1 MTLAEIIPLVLKA
14 SILAIVFALG
24 LTAKPADLF
33 YLLKRPGQL
42 ARSLLAMSVIM
53 PLIAFALVLAL
64 DLPRPVAIML
74 VALSLAPVPP
84 ILPRKQSKAGGTAA
98 YSISL
103 LVSVGLI
110 SLVWIPLA
118 LEIDQRLLGM
128 PLGIPVTT
136 VAGLIAMT
144 ILAPLVVGLLVGKLA
159 PALAA
164 RVAPILSI
172 VGMLLLVAAAGAII
186 FSQWDAIESLVGD
199 GTLLATAL
207 FIVIGLVVGHLLG
220 GPDPDDRTVLAMA
233 TASRHPG
240 VALAI
245 ASINFPA
252 ETAVTAAVLMFLLAN
267 IVLTIPYIAW
277 RKRSGAAGDLAITSR
292 PAIR

>member
-1 MTLAEIIPLVLKA
+1 MALTEIIPLVLKA

-24 LTAKPADLF
+24 LNAKPADLF

-84 ILPRKQSKAGGTAA
+84 ILPRKQTKAGGTAA

-128 PLGIPVTT
+128 PLGIPLTS
-136 VAGLIAMT
+136 VATLIATT
-144 ILAPLVVGLLVGKLA
+144 ILAPLLVGLVVGKLA

-207 FIVIGLVVGHLLG
+207 FIVIGLAVGHLLG

-277 RKRSGAAGDLAITSR
+277 RKRAGAAGDLAIT
-292 PAIR
+292 A

>member
-1 MTLAEIIPLVLKA
+1 MALIEIIPLVLKA

-24 LTAKPADLF
+24 LNAKPADLF

-84 ILPRKQSKAGGTAA
+84 ILPRKQTKAGGTAA

-128 PLGIPVTT
+128 PLGIPLTS
-136 VAGLIAMT
+136 VATLIATT
-144 ILAPLVVGLLVGKLA
+144 ILAPLLVGLVVGKLA

-207 FIVIGLVVGHLLG
+207 FIVIGLAVGHLLG

-277 RKRSGAAGDLAITSR
+277 RKRAGAAGDLAIT
-292 PAIR
+292 A